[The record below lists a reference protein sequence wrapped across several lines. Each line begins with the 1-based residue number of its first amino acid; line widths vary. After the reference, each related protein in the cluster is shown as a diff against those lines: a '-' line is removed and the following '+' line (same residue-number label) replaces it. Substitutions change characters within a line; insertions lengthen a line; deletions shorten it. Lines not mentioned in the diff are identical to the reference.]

1 MKSYEEMT
9 SAVLLRAGEERAAQ
23 KRKNRKI
30 VVAAVC
36 LVFVGLV
43 VFAGSMI
50 SQPAGDGETRN
61 PRVSLFCLTAS
72 ASEQRQQMLKGE
84 KLPYN
89 AVIRVRDI
97 RGLSALEKVKL
108 ENEDRAYV
116 RNMMMQY
123 TDASLGNCTSTIIS
137 SCSDR
142 VMMTTLFVGS
152 FYLTVDDYSQIRDIN
167 ITTTEIGSTV
177 QTFTD
182 FYDES
187 LRDGIG
193 IKWSLSESGLDMF
206 ENDPGM
212 ALSELTD
219 TITVT
224 VEFTD
229 GTKEIA
235 VIEIT
240 VDDDGQI
247 YGTFKGVDVI
257 G

>member
-1 MKSYEEMT
+1 MKSYEEMA

-23 KRKNRKI
+23 KRKSRKLL
-30 VVAAVC
+30 VAAVC

-43 VFAGSMI
+43 VFAGSKI
-50 SQPAGDGETRN
+50 KQPAGEVESRN

-97 RGLSALEKVKL
+97 RGLDALEKVKL
-108 ENEDRAYV
+108 ENEDMRYF
-116 RNMMMQY
+116 RNMKMQY
-123 TDASLGNCTSTIIS
+123 TDTPLGSTSTIIS
-137 SCSDR
+137 QCSDR
-142 VMMTTLFVGS
+142 VMVTTLYVGS
-152 FYLTVDDYSQIRDIN
+152 FYLTVDDYSQIRDIS
-167 ITTTEIGSTV
+167 ITTTEIGETV

-193 IKWSLSESGLDMF
+193 IKWSLSEAGFDMF

-212 ALSELTD
+212 ALSKLRD
-219 TITVT
+219 TIEVA
-224 VEFTD
+224 VEFKD
-229 GTKEIA
+229 GSKDVA
-235 VIEIT
+235 RIEIT
-240 VDDDGQI
+240 VDDD
-247 YGTFKGVDVI
+247 
-257 G
+257 